1 MVMTRYG
8 SRCERCGLAADLI
21 GSAAECHADGSYV
34 MLCGGCQP
42 DPGPYEVLAA
52 LLIGM
57 AFGAAG
63 WLWLTQ

>member
-1 MVMTRYG
+1 
-8 SRCERCGLAADLI
+8 
-21 GSAAECHADGSYV
+21 

-52 LLIGM
+52 LLIGL
-57 AFGAAG
+57 AFGVAG